1 MMPIKML
8 YTKTLTKK
16 NNEPKKTKSVHPQ
29 ILKIMSR
36 PNNIPKPVSSEDI
49 AIANT
54 FSSFNARY
62 NLKSKIADTQNVQS
76 PNVANSQNAIINQKD
91 FSFINASSNK
101 KKSFYMNFSQLSTG
115 KPCGSCGGR

>member
-1 MMPIKML
+1 MMSIKML

-16 NNEPKKTKSVHPQ
+16 NNGPKKNKPVHPQ

-36 PNNIPKPVSSEDI
+36 PNNAPKPVTSEDI
-49 AIANT
+49 AIAKT

-62 NLKSKIADTQNVQS
+62 HMKSKQETEQPSA
-76 PNVANSQNAIINQKD
+76 NVAQNARDSIINQKD